1 MYTPGLFLCIL
12 CGQWLLNTG
21 TAEEAKGTRK
31 EPQRTTKL
39 TYNRIFYI
47 CFAMNQRNLL
57 IISGISGALC
67 VALGAMG
74 AHALKDKI
82 SAENLQTFETA
93 VRYHFYHTLALM
105 LVILISEKILSKF
118 LNYSS
123 ALFITG
129 IILFSFSLYFLAL
142 RPVMGIGNEE
152 MKWIGAIT
160 PFGGLSFIMA
170 WLMLTFAAFKS
181 NK

>member
-1 MYTPGLFLCIL
+1 
-12 CGQWLLNTG
+12 
-21 TAEEAKGTRK
+21 
-31 EPQRTTKL
+31 
-39 TYNRIFYI
+39 
-47 CFAMNQRNLL
+47 MNKRNIL

-67 VALGAMG
+67 VALGAIG
-74 AHALKDKI
+74 AHALKEKLP
-82 SAENLQTFETA
+82 SENLQAFETA
-93 VRYHFYHTLALM
+93 VKYQFYHTLAL
-105 LVILISEKILSKF
+105 ILLAILSEKIQTRF

-142 RPVMGIGNEE
+142 RPLMGIGNEA

-160 PFGGLSFIMA
+160 PFGGVSFILA
-170 WLMLTFAAFKS
+170 WLMLTFAALKL